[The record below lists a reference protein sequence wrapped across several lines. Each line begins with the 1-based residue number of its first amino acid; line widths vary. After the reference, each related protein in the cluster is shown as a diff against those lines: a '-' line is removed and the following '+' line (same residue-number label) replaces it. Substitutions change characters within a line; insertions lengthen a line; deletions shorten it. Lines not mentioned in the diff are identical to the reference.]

1 MVNKSLFTLRLYPSV
16 SAHLNMLRWF
26 SFITKSFKII
36 FYSQKRKENLV
47 PNVKKVKL
55 VIVIWSG
62 HYFLVRAL
70 LYPPRGL
77 GLNPPGLSQF
87 IEYEGGTHIAT
98 TSNHSFLFEYAF
110 WTNSM

>member
-1 MVNKSLFTLRLYPSV
+1 
-16 SAHLNMLRWF
+16 MLRWF
-26 SFITKSFKII
+26 SFITKNFKII

-98 TSNHSFLFEYAF
+98 TSNHFFFLNKFNVVDAILLASLKLQK
-110 WTNSM
+110 TH